1 MSFLRRYR
9 QYDDLPLE
17 KLVAEAERDRERR
30 RRDLARVDVL
40 DLARTERVD
49 LPDSEVVNAAIAA
62 LRGPINLPPDRH
74 ASDLRSA
81 LAEDLRVDASRI
93 VVGAGVS
100 ELVERTVAA
109 LARSASVAIPWPS
122 HPLLPVA
129 VERAG
134 KKPLPIK
141 REREEIVAAA
151 KAGHD
156 LLICNPDDPTGHYFC
171 ADELR
176 AVSEALPPERL
187 LVVDEALVDFQSA
200 EPRDAVLRLTETRPV
215 VCLRSFSKAFGLAGL
230 RVGYAVLPPTYAD
243 RASALAPLLG
253 VSVAAVAAA
262 RHALARRVLVEAYV
276 EQVRRERERLSAEL
290 RRRRFEVAPSE
301 TNFLWVAPPDGD
313 GTSFARR
320 LDRLG
325 IRVTPG
331 VALGDGRRVRIAVR
345 DRATSERL
353 LQALDRID

>member
-1 MSFLRRYR
+1 M
-9 QYDDLPLE
+9 
-17 KLVAEAERDRERR
+17 
-30 RRDLARVDVL
+30 
-40 DLARTERVD
+40 T
-49 LPDSEVVNAAIAA
+49 A
-62 LRGPINLPPDRH
+62 L
-74 ASDLRSA
+74 
-81 LAEDLRVDASRI
+81 
-93 VVGAGVS
+93 
-100 ELVERTVAA
+100 
-109 LARSASVAIPWPS
+109 
-122 HPLLPVA
+122 PLLPTSVIGSYAWPAWFVTA
-129 VERAG
+129 VEAIRRGEYGPADTAETLNDAVDMALRDQEEAG
-134 KKPLPIK
+134 VD
-141 REREEIVAAA
+141 IVTDGEMRRLGFFTADFY
-151 KAGHD
+151 GR
-156 LLICNPDDPTGHYFC
+156 LTG
-171 ADELR
+171 LQ
-176 AVSEALPPERL
+176 ALPPERL
-187 LVVDEALVDFQSA
+187 LVIDEALVDFQSA
-200 EPRDAVLRLTETRPV
+200 EPRDAVLRLTDTRPV
-215 VCLRSFSKAFGLAGL
+215 VCLRSFSKAFGLAGM